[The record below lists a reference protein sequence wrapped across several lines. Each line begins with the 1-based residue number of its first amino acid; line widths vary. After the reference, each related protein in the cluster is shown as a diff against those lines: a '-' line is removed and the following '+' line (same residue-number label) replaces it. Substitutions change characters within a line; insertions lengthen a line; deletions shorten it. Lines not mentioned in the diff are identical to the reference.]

1 MVRLAWTHF
10 WSTLLHNQQ
19 NVDFCQFKN
28 NISTTLITLVSSW
41 TIGHN
46 SRPKCWEISHNTVR
60 LRGTT
65 INKTGETAVL
75 PRFYGKGSKTSFLKW
90 PSNNIGL
97 ACLKFMV
104 APPVAKRA
112 KVKTWRNLRILRT
125 IRQKTFLIP
134 SKTMSAFTRLLLGS
148 LPYVWPKYN
157 VFAAM

>member
-1 MVRLAWTHF
+1 MEHTAPQPT
-10 WSTLLHNQQ
+10 NY
-19 NVDFCQFKN
+19 VDFCRFKN

-60 LRGTT
+60 LRGTA
-65 INKTGETAVL
+65 IDKTGEPTVL

-90 PSNNIGL
+90 PFNDIGL
-97 ACLKFMV
+97 VCLKIRA
-104 APPVAKRA
+104 APLWLSEQRSRHGETCAFFAQLGK
-112 KVKTWRNLRILRT
+112 
-125 IRQKTFLIP
+125 KTFLIP